1 MSLQTSEDLQRGVAM
16 IKTFRYL
23 KPYTWLVIVTVLL
36 VIVDSY
42 VTLYLPDLMSQIVDK
57 GITRGNVDYIWQVGG
72 KMLLVS
78 GIQVL
83 AIIIMSL
90 TSSKAAVEASTDL
103 RDELFKKIQSFSL
116 AEIDKFS
123 TASLITRTT
132 NDITQIQQALVMIQ
146 RMVIRA
152 PIVAVGSI
160 FMAISKDAKLTMIL
174 LVTVPIALVA
184 MYLIFSKT
192 MPLFKSMQKK
202 IDRLNLVLR
211 ERVTGIRVIRAFN
224 KEEYEKDRFERANED
239 LTHTALKVNRIGAI
253 IFPIM
258 MIVMNFTVVAL
269 IWFGAKQI
277 DLGKL
282 QVGSMM
288 AVMQYVMQILF
299 SFIMISMIF
308 VFLPRASVS
317 AQRVVEV
324 LQTEPTIKDPEKPSL
339 PSGEGVIEFENV
351 TFHYPGAKETA
362 LQDISFR
369 AEPGKVTA
377 IIGSTGSGKTTVLN
391 LILRFYDVTKGS
403 IKIDGVDVR
412 QIPLEKLRGMIGY
425 APQKAIIFSG
435 TIAENIRFG
444 RDELTNEDIFNA
456 AEIAQVNEFAQKMP
470 EGLNTKIAQGGTDLS
485 GGQKQRISI
494 ARAIASK
501 PRIYLFDDTF
511 SALDFKTDARVR
523 TRLLKETKDATV
535 IIVAQRVATIM
546 HADQIIVLK
555 DGKIQGI
562 GNHKELMQSNEIY
575 REIVLSQI
583 SEEEAVGG
591 ELNGR

>member
-1 MSLQTSEDLQRGVAM
+1 MNK
-16 IKTFRYL
+16 IFKYL
-23 KPYTWLVIVTVLL
+23 KPYAWLVVITVAL

-57 GITRGNVDYIWQVGG
+57 GITKGNVDYIWQIGG

-78 GIQVL
+78 AIEVL
-83 AIIIMSL
+83 AIILMSY
-90 TSSKAAVEASTDL
+90 TSARSAMAAGRDL
-103 RDELFKKIQSFSL
+103 RNDLFKKIESFSL
-116 AEIDKFS
+116 EEIDKFS

-160 FMAISKDAKLTMIL
+160 IMALSKDAKLTMIL

-184 MYLIFSKT
+184 MYFIFSKT

-224 KEEYEKDRFERANED
+224 KEDQEKERFEQANAD
-239 LTHTALKVNRIGAI
+239 LTQTALRVNRIGAI

-258 MIVMNFTVVAL
+258 MIVMNFTVIAL
-269 IWFGAKQI
+269 IWLGAKQI

-299 SFIMISMIF
+299 SFVMISMIF

-317 AQRVVEV
+317 AQRVIEV
-324 LQTEPTIKDPEKPSL
+324 LKTQPKIRQPETPFV
-339 PSGEGVIEFENV
+339 PAEEGLIEFENV
-351 TFHYPGAKETA
+351 TFHYPGAKEAA
-362 LQDISFR
+362 LENISFR

-377 IIGSTGSGKTTVLN
+377 IIGSTGSGKTTILN
-391 LILRFYDVTKGS
+391 LIMRFYDVTDGS
-403 IKIDGVDVR
+403 VKIDGVDVR
-412 QIPLEKLRGMIGY
+412 QIDLEKLRSMIGY

-435 TIAENIRFG
+435 TIADNIRFG
-444 RDELTNEDIFNA
+444 RNELTNEDIYNA
-456 AEIAQVNEFAQKMP
+456 AEIAQVNEFAQRMP
-470 EGLNTKIAQGGTDLS
+470 NGLNTAVAQGGTNLS

-494 ARAIASK
+494 ARAIVGK

-511 SALDFKTDARVR
+511 SALDFRTDARVR
-523 TRLLKETKDATV
+523 TRLLKETKDSTV

-555 DGKIQGI
+555 DGKVQGV
-562 GNHKELMQSNEIY
+562 GTHRELMEKNEVY

>member
-1 MSLQTSEDLQRGVAM
+1 MFKV
-16 IKTFRYL
+16 FRYL
-23 KPYTWLVIVTVLL
+23 KPYFWLVIITVAL
-36 VIVDSY
+36 VVVDSY

-57 GITRGNVDYIWQVGG
+57 GITKGNIDYIWQVGG

-78 GIQVL
+78 LVQVL
-83 AIIIMSL
+83 AIILMSL
-90 TSSKAAVEASTDL
+90 TSAKAAMAAGRDL
-103 RDELFKKIQSFSL
+103 RNDLYRKIQSFSL
-116 AEIDKFS
+116 AEIDRFS

-152 PIVAVGSI
+152 PIVAIGSI
-160 FMAISKDAKLTMIL
+160 IMAISKDAKLTMIL

-184 MYLIFSKT
+184 MYFIFSKT

-224 KEEYEKDRFERANED
+224 KEEYEKNRFEQANED
-239 LTHTALKVNRIGAI
+239 LTQTALKVNRIGAI

-258 MIVMNFTVVAL
+258 MIVMNFTVIAL

-299 SFIMISMIF
+299 SFVMISMIF

-317 AQRVVEV
+317 AQRAVEV
-324 LQTEPTIKDPEKPSL
+324 LQTEPTVKEPENPVI
-339 PSGEGVIEFENV
+339 PEGRGVIEFENV
-351 TFHYPGAKETA
+351 TFHYPGAKEMA
-362 LQDISFR
+362 LQDISFK

-377 IIGSTGSGKTTVLN
+377 IIGSTGSGKTTMLN
-391 LILRFYDVTKGS
+391 LILRFYDVTEGS
-403 IKIDGVDVR
+403 VKIDGVDVR
-412 QIPLEKLRGMIGY
+412 QIPLEKLRNMIGY

-435 TIAENIRFG
+435 TIADNIRFG
-444 RDELTNEDIFNA
+444 RNQLTNEDIFNA

-470 EGLNTKIAQGGTDLS
+470 DGLNTAIAQGGTNLS

-494 ARAIASK
+494 ARAIAAK
-501 PRIYLFDDTF
+501 PKIYLFDDTF

-523 TRLLKETKDATV
+523 TRLFKETKDATV

-555 DGKIQGI
+555 DGKIKGM
-562 GNHKELMQSNEIY
+562 GTHKELMQTNEVY

>member
-1 MSLQTSEDLQRGVAM
+1 M

-23 KPYTWLVIVTVLL
+23 KPYTWLVIVTILL

-57 GITRGNVDYIWQVGG
+57 GITRGNIDFIWQVGG

-90 TSSKAAVEASTDL
+90 TSSKAAVKASTDL
-103 RDELFKKIQSFSL
+103 RDDLFKKIQSFSL

-132 NDITQIQQALVMIQ
+132 NDITQIQQALVIIQ

-160 FMAISKDAKLTMIL
+160 FMAVTKDAKLTMIL
-174 LVTVPIALVA
+174 LVTVPIALAA

-224 KEEYEKDRFERANED
+224 KEEYEKNRFEKANED
-239 LTHTALKVNRIGAI
+239 LTQTALRVNRIGAI

-258 MIVMNFTVVAL
+258 MIVLNFTVIAL
-269 IWFGAKQI
+269 IWLGAKQI

-299 SFIMISMIF
+299 SFIMISVIF

-324 LQTEPTIKDPEKPSL
+324 LQTEPTINEPEKPVL
-339 PSGEGVIEFENV
+339 PTGEGVIEFENV
-351 TFHYPGAKETA
+351 SFHYPGAKETA

-377 IIGSTGSGKTTVLN
+377 IIGSTGSGKTTILN

-535 IIVAQRVATIM
+535 IVVAQRVATIM

-562 GNHKELMQSNEIY
+562 GSHKELMQKNEIY

>member
-1 MSLQTSEDLQRGVAM
+1 MLKVL
-16 IKTFRYL
+16 KFL
-23 KPYTWLVIVTVLL
+23 KPYLWLVIVTVLL

-57 GITRGNVDYIWQVGG
+57 GITRGNVDYIWEVGG

-78 GIQVL
+78 LVQVV
-83 AIIIMSL
+83 AIVVMSY
-90 TSSKAAVEASTDL
+90 TSSKAAMCAG
-103 RDELFKKIQSFSL
+103 RDIRADLFKKIQSFSL

-174 LVTVPIALVA
+174 LVSVPLALFTF
-184 MYLIFSKT
+184 YLIFSKV

-224 KEEYEKDRFERANED
+224 KEEYEKNRFEEANMD
-239 LTHTALKVNRIGAI
+239 LTRTALKVNRIGAI
-253 IFPIM
+253 VFPIM
-258 MIVMNFTVVAL
+258 TIVMNFTIVAL

-277 DLGKL
+277 DAGQL
-282 QVGSMM
+282 QVGGMM
-288 AVMQYVMQILF
+288 AVMQYVMQVLF
-299 SFIMISMIF
+299 SFIMISLIF

-317 AQRVVEV
+317 AQRVLEV
-324 LQTEPTIKDPEKPSL
+324 LATEPSVKEPKLFEGPA
-339 PSGEGVIEFENV
+339 GEGVVQFENV
-351 TFHYPGAKETA
+351 TFHYPGAKEPALRDVSFTA
-362 LQDISFR
+362 K
-369 AEPGKVTA
+369 PGQVTA
-377 IIGSTGSGKTTVLN
+377 IIGNTGSGKTTILN
-391 LILRFYDVTKGS
+391 LMMRFYDVTQGS
-403 IKIDGVDVR
+403 VKIDGVDVR
-412 QIPLEKLRGMIGY
+412 NIPLEKLRKMIGY
-425 APQKAIIFSG
+425 APQRPIIFSA

-444 RDELTNEDIFNA
+444 RSELTDDEIFRA
-456 AEIAQVNEFAQKMP
+456 ADIAQVNEFALKMP
-470 EGLNTKIAQGGTDLS
+470 EGLNALVAQGGTNLS

-494 ARAIASK
+494 ARAIAAK
-501 PRIYLFDDTF
+501 HRIYLFDDTF
-511 SALDFKTDARVR
+511 SAVDFRTDAKIRS
-523 TRLLKETKDATV
+523 RLMKELRDATV

-555 DGKIQGI
+555 DGKVEGT
-562 GNHKELMQSNEIY
+562 GTHEELMKSCPVY
-575 REIVLSQI
+575 RDIVFSQI
-583 SEEEAVGG
+583 SEEEATIGG
-591 ELNGR
+591 EANGR

>member
-1 MSLQTSEDLQRGVAM
+1 
-16 IKTFRYL
+16 
-23 KPYTWLVIVTVLL
+23 
-36 VIVDSY
+36 
-42 VTLYLPDLMSQIVDK
+42 
-57 GITRGNVDYIWQVGG
+57 
-72 KMLLVS
+72 
-78 GIQVL
+78 
-83 AIIIMSL
+83 
-90 TSSKAAVEASTDL
+90 
-103 RDELFKKIQSFSL
+103 
-116 AEIDKFS
+116 
-123 TASLITRTT
+123 
-132 NDITQIQQALVMIQ
+132 
-146 RMVIRA
+146 
-152 PIVAVGSI
+152 
-160 FMAISKDAKLTMIL
+160 
-174 LVTVPIALVA
+174 
-184 MYLIFSKT
+184 
-192 MPLFKSMQKK
+192 
-202 IDRLNLVLR
+202 
-211 ERVTGIRVIRAFN
+211 
-224 KEEYEKDRFERANED
+224 
-239 LTHTALKVNRIGAI
+239 
-253 IFPIM
+253 
-258 MIVMNFTVVAL
+258 
-269 IWFGAKQI
+269 
-277 DLGKL
+277 
-282 QVGSMM
+282 
-288 AVMQYVMQILF
+288 
-299 SFIMISMIF
+299 
-308 VFLPRASVS
+308 
-317 AQRVVEV
+317 
-324 LQTEPTIKDPEKPSL
+324 
-339 PSGEGVIEFENV
+339 IEFENV

>member
-1 MSLQTSEDLQRGVAM
+1 M
-16 IKTFRYL
+16 IKVFRYL
-23 KPYTWLVIVTVLL
+23 RPYAWLVVVTILL

-57 GITRGNVDYIWQVGG
+57 GITRGNVDYIWQIGG

-78 GIQVL
+78 AIQVL

-90 TSSKAAVEASTDL
+90 TSSKAAVRASSDL
-103 RDELFKKIQSFSL
+103 RGDLFKKIQSFSL

-146 RMVIRA
+146 RMVVRA
-152 PIVAVGSI
+152 PVVAIGSI

-184 MYLIFSKT
+184 MYFIFSKT

-224 KEEYEKDRFERANED
+224 KEEYEKNRFEQANED
-239 LTHTALKVNRIGAI
+239 LTQTALKVNRIGAI

-258 MIVMNFTVVAL
+258 MIVMNFTVIAL

-288 AVMQYVMQILF
+288 AVIEYVMQILF
-299 SFIMISMIF
+299 SFVMISMIF

-317 AQRVVEV
+317 AQRVIEV
-324 LQTEPTIKDPEKPSL
+324 LQTEPTVQEPENFIIPDGK
-339 PSGEGVIEFENV
+339 GVIEFDNV

-362 LQDISFR
+362 LDGISFR

-377 IIGSTGSGKTTVLN
+377 IIGNTGSGKTTILN
-391 LILRFYDVTKGS
+391 LILRFYDVTEGS
-403 IKIDGVDVR
+403 VKIDGVDVR
-412 QIPLEKLRGMIGY
+412 KISFEKLRGMIGY

-444 RDELTNEDIFNA
+444 RNELANEDIFNA
-456 AEIAQVNEFAQKMP
+456 AEIAQVNEFAQRMP
-470 EGLNTKIAQGGTDLS
+470 DGLNTTIAQGGTNLS

-501 PRIYLFDDTF
+501 PKIYLFDDTF

-562 GNHKELMQSNEIY
+562 GNHKELMQTNEVY
-575 REIVLSQI
+575 KEIVLSQI

>member
-1 MSLQTSEDLQRGVAM
+1 MFKV
-16 IKTFRYL
+16 FRYL
-23 KPYTWLVIVTVLL
+23 KPYFWLVIITVAL

-57 GITRGNVDYIWQVGG
+57 GITKGNIDYIWQVGG

-78 GIQVL
+78 LVQVL
-83 AIIIMSL
+83 AIILMSL
-90 TSSKAAVEASTDL
+90 TSAKAAMAAGRDL
-103 RDELFKKIQSFSL
+103 RNDLYRKIQSFSL
-116 AEIDKFS
+116 AEIDRFS

-152 PIVAVGSI
+152 PVVAIGSI
-160 FMAISKDAKLTMIL
+160 IMAISKDAKLTMIL

-184 MYLIFSKT
+184 MYFIFSKT

-224 KEEYEKDRFERANED
+224 KEEYEKNRFEQANED
-239 LTHTALKVNRIGAI
+239 LTQTALKVNRIGAI

-258 MIVMNFTVVAL
+258 MIVMNFTVIAL

-299 SFIMISMIF
+299 SFVMISMIF

-317 AQRVVEV
+317 AQRAVEV
-324 LQTEPTIKDPEKPSL
+324 LQTEPTVKEPESPVI
-339 PSGEGVIEFENV
+339 PEGRGVIEFENV
-351 TFHYPGAKETA
+351 TFHYPGAKEMA
-362 LQDISFR
+362 LQDISFK

-377 IIGSTGSGKTTVLN
+377 IIGSTGSGKTTMLN
-391 LILRFYDVTKGS
+391 LILRFYDVTEGS
-403 IKIDGVDVR
+403 VKIDGVDVR
-412 QIPLEKLRGMIGY
+412 RIPLEKLRNMIGY

-435 TIAENIRFG
+435 TIADNIRFG
-444 RDELTNEDIFNA
+444 RNQLTNEDIFNA

-470 EGLNTKIAQGGTDLS
+470 DGLNTTIAQGGTNLS

-494 ARAIASK
+494 ARAIAAK
-501 PRIYLFDDTF
+501 PKIYLFDDTF

-523 TRLLKETKDATV
+523 TRLFKETKDATV

-555 DGKIQGI
+555 DGKIRGI
-562 GNHKELMQSNEIY
+562 GTHKELMQTNEVY

-591 ELNGR
+591 ELDGR

>member
-1 MSLQTSEDLQRGVAM
+1 MNK
-16 IKTFRYL
+16 IFKYL
-23 KPYTWLVIVTVLL
+23 KPYAWLVVITVAF

-57 GITRGNVDYIWQVGG
+57 GITKGNVDYIWQIGG

-78 GIQVL
+78 AIEVL
-83 AIIIMSL
+83 AIILMSY
-90 TSSKAAVEASTDL
+90 TSARSAMAAGRDL
-103 RDELFKKIQSFSL
+103 RNDLFKKIESFSL
-116 AEIDKFS
+116 EEIDKFS

-160 FMAISKDAKLTMIL
+160 IMALSKDAKLTMIL

-184 MYLIFSKT
+184 MYFIFSKT

-224 KEEYEKDRFERANED
+224 KEDQEKERFEQANAD
-239 LTHTALKVNRIGAI
+239 LTQTALRVNRIGAI

-258 MIVMNFTVVAL
+258 MIVMNFTVIAL
-269 IWFGAKQI
+269 IWLGAKQI

-299 SFIMISMIF
+299 SFVMISMIF

-317 AQRVVEV
+317 AQRVIEV
-324 LQTEPTIKDPEKPSL
+324 LKTQPKIRQPETPVV
-339 PSGEGVIEFENV
+339 PAEEGLIEFENV
-351 TFHYPGAKETA
+351 TFHYPGAKEAA
-362 LQDISFR
+362 LENISFR

-377 IIGSTGSGKTTVLN
+377 IIGSTGSGKTTILN
-391 LILRFYDVTKGS
+391 LIMRFYDVTDGS
-403 IKIDGVDVR
+403 VKIDGVDVR
-412 QIPLEKLRGMIGY
+412 QIDLEKLRSMIGY

-435 TIAENIRFG
+435 TIADNIRFG
-444 RDELTNEDIFNA
+444 RNELTNEDIYNA
-456 AEIAQVNEFAQKMP
+456 AEIAQVNEFAQRMP
-470 EGLNTKIAQGGTDLS
+470 NGLNTAVAQGGTNLS

-494 ARAIASK
+494 ARAIVGK

-511 SALDFKTDARVR
+511 SALDFRTDARVR
-523 TRLLKETKDATV
+523 TRLLKETKDSTV

-555 DGKIQGI
+555 DGKVQGV
-562 GNHKELMQSNEIY
+562 GTHRELMEKNEVY

>member
-1 MSLQTSEDLQRGVAM
+1 M

-23 KPYTWLVIVTVLL
+23 KPYTWLVIVTILL

-57 GITRGNVDYIWQVGG
+57 GITRGNIDFIWQVGG

-90 TSSKAAVEASTDL
+90 TSSKAAVKASTDL
-103 RDELFKKIQSFSL
+103 RDDLFKKIQSFSL

-132 NDITQIQQALVMIQ
+132 NDITQIQQALVIIQ

-160 FMAISKDAKLTMIL
+160 FMAVTKDAKLTMIL
-174 LVTVPIALVA
+174 LVTVPIALAA

-224 KEEYEKDRFERANED
+224 KEEYEKNRFEKANED
-239 LTHTALKVNRIGAI
+239 LTQTALRVNRIGAI

-258 MIVMNFTVVAL
+258 MIVLNFTVIAL
-269 IWFGAKQI
+269 IWLGAKQI

-299 SFIMISMIF
+299 SFIMISVIF

-324 LQTEPTIKDPEKPSL
+324 LQTEPTINEPEKPVL
-339 PSGEGVIEFENV
+339 PTGEGVIEFENV
-351 TFHYPGAKETA
+351 SFHYPGAKETA

-377 IIGSTGSGKTTVLN
+377 IIGSTGSGKTTILN

-562 GNHKELMQSNEIY
+562 GSHKELMQKNEIY

>member
-1 MSLQTSEDLQRGVAM
+1 MSKVF
-16 IKTFRYL
+16 KYL
-23 KPYTWLVIVTVLL
+23 KPYSWLVIVTILL

-42 VTLYLPDLMSQIVDK
+42 VTLYLPDLAAQIVDK

-78 GIQVL
+78 LVQVL
-83 AIIIMSL
+83 AIILMSY
-90 TSSKAAVEASTDL
+90 TSAKSAMAAGTDMR
-103 RDELFKKIQSFSL
+103 RDLFKKIESFSL
-116 AEIDKFS
+116 EEIDRFS

-160 FMAISKDAKLTMIL
+160 VMAVSKDAKLTMIL

-184 MYLIFSKT
+184 MYFIFSKT

-202 IDRLNLVLR
+202 IDKLNLVLR
-211 ERVTGIRVIRAFN
+211 ERVTGIRVIRAFD
-224 KEEYEKDRFERANED
+224 KEDFEKKRFEGANED
-239 LTHTALKVNRIGAI
+239 LTQTALKVNRIGAI

-299 SFIMISMIF
+299 SFVMISLIF

-324 LQTEPTIKDPEKPSL
+324 LNTQPKIQRPENPIDPV
-339 PSGEGVIEFENV
+339 GQGVVEFEKV
-351 TFHYPGAKETA
+351 SFHYPGAKEAA
-362 LQDISFR
+362 LENISFM

-377 IIGSTGSGKTTVLN
+377 IIGSTGSGKTTILN
-391 LILRFYDVTKGS
+391 LILRFYDVTEGAV
-403 IKIDGVDVR
+403 KIDGVDVR
-412 QIPLEKLRGMIGY
+412 QISLEKLRKMIGY

-435 TIAENIRFG
+435 TIADNIRFG
-444 RDELTNEDIFNA
+444 RNELTNEDIYNA
-456 AEIAQVNEFAQKMP
+456 AEIAQVNEFAQRMP
-470 EGLNTKIAQGGTDLS
+470 DGLNTVIAQGGTNLS

-494 ARAIASK
+494 ARAIAGK
-501 PRIYLFDDTF
+501 PKIYLFDDTF
-511 SALDFKTDARVR
+511 SALDFKTDAKVR
-523 TRLLKETKDATV
+523 TRLLKETKNATV

-555 DGKIQGI
+555 DGRIQGI
-562 GNHKELMQSNEIY
+562 GTHKELMQTNEVY

>member
-1 MSLQTSEDLQRGVAM
+1 M
-16 IKTFRYL
+16 IKVFRYL
-23 KPYTWLVIVTVLL
+23 RPYAWLVVVTVSL

-57 GITRGNVDYIWQVGG
+57 GITRGNVDYIWQIGG

-78 GIQVL
+78 AIQVL

-90 TSSKAAVEASTDL
+90 TSSKAAVRASSDL
-103 RDELFKKIQSFSL
+103 RGDLFKKIQSFSL

-146 RMVIRA
+146 RMVVRA
-152 PIVAVGSI
+152 PVVAIGSI

-184 MYLIFSKT
+184 MYFIFSKT

-224 KEEYEKDRFERANED
+224 KEEYEKNRFEQANED
-239 LTHTALKVNRIGAI
+239 LTQTALKVNRIGAI

-258 MIVMNFTVVAL
+258 MIVMNFTVIAL

-288 AVMQYVMQILF
+288 AVIEYVMQILF
-299 SFIMISMIF
+299 SFVMISMIF

-317 AQRVVEV
+317 AQRVIEV
-324 LQTEPTIKDPEKPSL
+324 LQTEPTVQEPENFIIPDGK
-339 PSGEGVIEFENV
+339 GVIEFDNV

-362 LQDISFR
+362 LDGISFR

-377 IIGSTGSGKTTVLN
+377 IIGNTGSGKTTILN
-391 LILRFYDVTKGS
+391 LILRFYDVTEGS
-403 IKIDGVDVR
+403 VKIDGVDVR
-412 QIPLEKLRGMIGY
+412 KISFEKLRGMIGY

-444 RDELTNEDIFNA
+444 RNELANEDIFNA
-456 AEIAQVNEFAQKMP
+456 AEIAQVNEFAQRMP
-470 EGLNTKIAQGGTDLS
+470 DGLNTTIAQGGTNLS

-501 PRIYLFDDTF
+501 PKIYLFDDTF

-562 GNHKELMQSNEIY
+562 GNHKELMQTNEVY
-575 REIVLSQI
+575 KEIVLSQI

>member
-1 MSLQTSEDLQRGVAM
+1 MFKV
-16 IKTFRYL
+16 FRYL
-23 KPYTWLVIVTVLL
+23 KPYFWLVIITVAL

-57 GITRGNVDYIWQVGG
+57 GITKGNIDYIWQVGG

-78 GIQVL
+78 LVQVL
-83 AIIIMSL
+83 AIILMSL
-90 TSSKAAVEASTDL
+90 TSAKAAMAAGRDL
-103 RDELFKKIQSFSL
+103 RNDLYRKIQSFSL
-116 AEIDKFS
+116 AEIDRFS

-152 PIVAVGSI
+152 PIVAIGSI
-160 FMAISKDAKLTMIL
+160 IMAISKDAKLTMIL
-174 LVTVPIALVA
+174 LITVPIALVA
-184 MYLIFSKT
+184 MYFIFSKT

-224 KEEYEKDRFERANED
+224 KEEYEKNRFEQANED
-239 LTHTALKVNRIGAI
+239 LTQTALKVNRIGAI

-258 MIVMNFTVVAL
+258 MIVMNFTVIAL

-299 SFIMISMIF
+299 SFVMISMIF

-317 AQRVVEV
+317 AQRAVEV
-324 LQTEPTIKDPEKPSL
+324 LQTEPTVKEPENPVIPEGK
-339 PSGEGVIEFENV
+339 GVIEFENV

-362 LQDISFR
+362 LQDISFK

-377 IIGSTGSGKTTVLN
+377 IIGSTGSGKTTMLN
-391 LILRFYDVTKGS
+391 LILRFYDVTEGS
-403 IKIDGVDVR
+403 VKIDGVDVR
-412 QIPLEKLRGMIGY
+412 RIPLEKLRNMIGY

-435 TIAENIRFG
+435 TIADNIRFG
-444 RDELTNEDIFNA
+444 RNQLTNEDIFNA

-470 EGLNTKIAQGGTDLS
+470 DGLNTTIAQGGTNLS

-494 ARAIASK
+494 ARAIAAK
-501 PRIYLFDDTF
+501 PKIYLFDDTF

-523 TRLLKETKDATV
+523 TRLFKETKDATV

-555 DGKIQGI
+555 DGKIRGI
-562 GNHKELMQSNEIY
+562 GTHKELMQTNEVY

>member
-1 MSLQTSEDLQRGVAM
+1 M
-16 IKTFRYL
+16 IKVFRYL
-23 KPYTWLVIVTVLL
+23 RPYAWLVVVTILL

-57 GITRGNVDYIWQVGG
+57 GITRGNVDYIWQIGG

-78 GIQVL
+78 AIQVL
-83 AIIIMSL
+83 AIIVMSL
-90 TSSKAAVEASTDL
+90 TSSKAAVRASTDL
-103 RDELFKKIQSFSL
+103 RGDLFKKIQSFSL

-152 PIVAVGSI
+152 PVVAIGSI
-160 FMAISKDAKLTMIL
+160 FMAVSKDAKLTMIL

-184 MYLIFSKT
+184 MYFIFSKT

-224 KEEYEKDRFERANED
+224 KEEYEKNRFEQANED
-239 LTHTALKVNRIGAI
+239 LTQTALKVNRIGAI

-258 MIVMNFTVVAL
+258 MIVMNFTVIAL

-299 SFIMISMIF
+299 SFVMISMIF

-324 LQTEPTIKDPEKPSL
+324 LQTEPTVREPENPVIPDGK
-339 PSGEGVIEFENV
+339 GVIEFDNV

-362 LQDISFR
+362 LQGISFR

-377 IIGSTGSGKTTVLN
+377 IIGNTGSGKTTILN
-391 LILRFYDVTKGS
+391 LILRFYDVTEGS
-403 IKIDGVDVR
+403 VKIDGVDVR
-412 QIPLEKLRGMIGY
+412 QISFEKLRGMIGY

-444 RDELTNEDIFNA
+444 RNELTNEDIFNA
-456 AEIAQVNEFAQKMP
+456 AEIAQVNEFAQRMP
-470 EGLNTKIAQGGTDLS
+470 DGLNTTIAQGGTNLS

-501 PRIYLFDDTF
+501 PKIYLFDDTF

-562 GNHKELMQSNEIY
+562 GNHKELMQTNEVY
-575 REIVLSQI
+575 KEIVLSQI

>member
-1 MSLQTSEDLQRGVAM
+1 MTKV
-16 IKTFRYL
+16 FRYL

-57 GITRGNVDYIWQVGG
+57 GIARGNVDYIWQTGG

-78 GIQVL
+78 LIQVL
-83 AIIIMSL
+83 AIILMSF
-90 TSSKAAVEASTDL
+90 TSAKAAMAAGRDL
-103 RDELFKKIQSFSL
+103 RDDLFKKIQSFSL
-116 AEIDKFS
+116 TEIDKFS

-152 PIVAVGSI
+152 PVVAIGSI
-160 FMAISKDAKLTMIL
+160 IMAVSKDAKLTMIL

-184 MYLIFSKT
+184 MYFIFSKT

-202 IDRLNLVLR
+202 VDRLNLVLR

-224 KEEYEKDRFERANED
+224 KENYEKNRFEQANED
-239 LTHTALKVNRIGAI
+239 LTQTALKVNRIGAI

-258 MIVMNFTVVAL
+258 MIIMNFTVIAL

-299 SFIMISMIF
+299 SFVMISVIF

-324 LQTEPTIKDPEKPSL
+324 LQTEPTVHEPQEPVIPVGK
-339 PSGEGVIEFENV
+339 GVVEFENV
-351 TFHYPGAKETA
+351 TFQYPGAKENA
-362 LQDISFR
+362 LENISFK

-377 IIGSTGSGKTTVLN
+377 IIGSTGSGKTTMLN
-391 LILRFYDVTKGS
+391 LILRFYDATQGS
-403 IKIDGVDVR
+403 VKIDGVDVR
-412 QIPLEKLRGMIGY
+412 KIPLQKLRSMIGY

-444 RDELTNEDIFNA
+444 REELTNEDIFNA

-470 EGLNTKIAQGGTDLS
+470 EGLNTLIAQGGTNLS

-494 ARAIASK
+494 ARAIAAK
-501 PRIYLFDDTF
+501 PKIYLFDDTF

-523 TRLLKETKDATV
+523 TRLFKETKDSTV

-555 DGKIQGI
+555 DGKIRGI
-562 GNHKELMQSNEIY
+562 GTHRELMQTNEVY
-575 REIVLSQI
+575 RDIVLSQI

-591 ELNGR
+591 ELNGK

>member
-1 MSLQTSEDLQRGVAM
+1 MFKV
-16 IKTFRYL
+16 FRYL
-23 KPYTWLVIVTVLL
+23 KPYFWLVIITVAL

-57 GITRGNVDYIWQVGG
+57 GITKGNIDYIWQVGG

-78 GIQVL
+78 LVQVL
-83 AIIIMSL
+83 AIILMSL
-90 TSSKAAVEASTDL
+90 TSAKAAMAAGRDL
-103 RDELFKKIQSFSL
+103 RNDLYRKIQSFSL
-116 AEIDKFS
+116 AEIDRFS

-152 PIVAVGSI
+152 PVVAIGSI
-160 FMAISKDAKLTMIL
+160 IMAISKDAKLTMIL

-184 MYLIFSKT
+184 MYFIFSKT

-224 KEEYEKDRFERANED
+224 KEEYEKNRFEQANED
-239 LTHTALKVNRIGAI
+239 LTQTALKVNRIGAI

-258 MIVMNFTVVAL
+258 MIVMNFTVIAL

-299 SFIMISMIF
+299 SFVMISMIF

-317 AQRVVEV
+317 AQRAVEV
-324 LQTEPTIKDPEKPSL
+324 LQTEPTVKEPESPVI
-339 PSGEGVIEFENV
+339 PEGRGVIEFENV
-351 TFHYPGAKETA
+351 TFHYPGAKEMA
-362 LQDISFR
+362 LQDISFK

-377 IIGSTGSGKTTVLN
+377 IIGSTGSGKTTMLN
-391 LILRFYDVTKGS
+391 LILRFYDVTEGS
-403 IKIDGVDVR
+403 VKIDGVDVR
-412 QIPLEKLRGMIGY
+412 RIPLEKLRNMIGY

-435 TIAENIRFG
+435 TIADNIRFG
-444 RDELTNEDIFNA
+444 RNQLTNEDIFNA

-470 EGLNTKIAQGGTDLS
+470 DGLNTTIAQGGTNLS

-494 ARAIASK
+494 ARAIAAK
-501 PRIYLFDDTF
+501 PKIYLFDDTF
-511 SALDFKTDARVR
+511 SALDF
-523 TRLLKETKDATV
+523 
-535 IIVAQRVATIM
+535 
-546 HADQIIVLK
+546 
-555 DGKIQGI
+555 
-562 GNHKELMQSNEIY
+562 
-575 REIVLSQI
+575 
-583 SEEEAVGG
+583 
-591 ELNGR
+591 